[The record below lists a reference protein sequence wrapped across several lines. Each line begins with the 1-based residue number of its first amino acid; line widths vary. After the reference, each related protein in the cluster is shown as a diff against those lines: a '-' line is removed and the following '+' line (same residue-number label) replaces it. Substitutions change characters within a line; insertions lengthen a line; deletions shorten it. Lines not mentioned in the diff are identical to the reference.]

1 VAIAYC
7 AGEASISSGRVERGD
22 EETLAKLALFLE
34 VPEVNLLRLA
44 DYTPQHISPTHSL
57 ERAEAIYQVLTDKE
71 KEEWIRYGELLL
83 QAR

>member
-1 VAIAYC
+1 
-7 AGEASISSGRVERGD
+7 VERGE
-22 EETLAKLALFLE
+22 EETLGKLALFFE

-44 DYTPQHISPTHSL
+44 DYTPQHISLTHSL
-57 ERAEAIYQVLTDKE
+57 ERAEAIYQVLTDEE